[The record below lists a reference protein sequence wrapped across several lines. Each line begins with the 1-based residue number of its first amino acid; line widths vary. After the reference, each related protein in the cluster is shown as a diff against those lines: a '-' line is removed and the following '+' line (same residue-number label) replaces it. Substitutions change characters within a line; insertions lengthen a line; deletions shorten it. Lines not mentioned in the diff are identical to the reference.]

1 MHTVTFY
8 PVGNGDTSLISLNNG
23 KHILMDYRQHG
34 NATDTDKP
42 EYDIAKELKNI
53 LKEDKKNS
61 FEVVAF
67 THADEDHIERST
79 EFFYFDHI
87 KKYQDNERIKI
98 DELWVPAAM
107 LLEKVSKDKLDS
119 ELVTWRKEAR
129 ERLKNKKGIKVFSKP
144 NELVELIE
152 SWDMTVDELSDHI
165 IDAGQIVNTFSLE
178 KDEVEF
184 FVHSPFMKHCSE
196 SGKDIKKVRN
206 EAALIFNV
214 RFKEGKEQFDY
225 LAVGD
230 STAEVLEDIVD
241 ITKHK
246 GREDR
251 LKWDLFN
258 VPHHC
263 SYLAL
268 AYSGDK
274 GEKETIPVDKV
285 KELLLM
291 GNEDAYLICSS
302 KAFEEEKEALARD
315 QPPHLQARRCYERYL
330 KKIKGRKFLVT
341 MENSGKKKPEPIVIE
356 FSKSGM
362 SKKTL
367 VTTAALATAATTPAR
382 AG

>member
-8 PVGNGDTSLISLNNG
+8 PVGNGDTSLITLTNG

-34 NATDTDKP
+34 NATDNDKP
-42 EYDIAKELKNI
+42 EYDIAKDLKKV
-53 LKEDKKNS
+53 LKDAKKNS

-79 EFFYFDHI
+79 EFFYFEHI
-87 KKYQDNERIKI
+87 KKYQGSDRIKI

-107 LLEKVSKDKLDS
+107 LLESVTKDKLDS
-119 ELVTWRKEAR
+119 EFVTWRTEAR
-129 ERLKNKKGIKVFSKP
+129 ERLKSKKGIKVFSKP
-144 NELVELIE
+144 EDLVKLIE
-152 SWDMTVDELSDHI
+152 SWDMTVDELSEHI
-165 IDAGQIVNTFSLE
+165 IDAGTIVDTFSLK
-178 KDEVEF
+178 KDGVEF

-206 EAALIFNV
+206 EAALMFNV
-214 RFKEGKEQFDY
+214 RFKEGEQLFDY

-230 STAEVLEDIVD
+230 SSAEVLEDIVE
-241 ITKHK
+241 ITKNK

-258 VPHHC
+258 IPHHC

-268 AYSGDK
+268 AYKGDK
-274 GEKETIPVDKV
+274 GEEETIPVAKV

-302 KAFEEEKEALARD
+302 KAFEKEKDALERD
-315 QPPHLQARRCYERYL
+315 QPPHLQAKRCYERYL
-330 KKIKGRKFLVT
+330 RKVKGRKLFVT
-341 MENSGKKKPEPIVIE
+341 MENGGKKKPEPITIE

-362 SKKTL
+362 SKKAL
-367 VTTAALATAATTPAR
+367 VATAALATAATTPAR